1 MKFRAAAF
9 ALVLCAPTFTQPAN
23 ASYNGVIDYS
33 NTRIVPIFRDVNQDY
48 PNWSGY
54 VYSSR
59 IIFTAGH
66 SELTVKEN
74 GERIDLSGLPAF
86 VGLPNSKVSKDLKKV
101 PVVKRYL
108 STTMRYEGGTMGD
121 FAIYVLGEDI
131 GNFKPAKLGTLEIQK
146 ELEDERA
153 FVEITG
159 YGEYRDRC
167 KDGDQLPCSAQQPAT
182 SQEPRKLRVQVR
194 PYDDFLG
201 LVGYERPQV
210 KGNLLTW
217 GGGKV
222 SPCGGDSGGSVTTTY
237 KGEEIYLSVTPNG
250 MNGYA
255 CGAAGYYDGKG
266 GIGYASPIQAHLDI
280 LKEAENFVAAA
291 LAKEASEKE
300 KAKPTPTP
308 TPLPSASPTPT
319 PTPTPT
325 ITPIPSPTP
334 TVIVTAAPITK
345 KTTITCVKGKLVKK
359 VTALKPVC
367 PKGYK
372 KATIRN

>member
-1 MKFRAAAF
+1 MKFRIAAV
-9 ALVLCAPTFTQPAN
+9 ALVLCAPTFTQSAN

-33 NTRIVPIFRDVNQDY
+33 NTRIVPIFRDVNQNY
-48 PNWSGY
+48 PSWSGY

-86 VGLPNSKVSKDLKKV
+86 VGLPNSKSSKDLKKV

-108 STTMRYEGGTMGD
+108 STSMRYEGGTMGD

-131 GNFKPAKLGTLEIQK
+131 GDFKPAKLGTLEIQK
-146 ELEDERA
+146 ELEAERA

-167 KDGDQLPCSAQQPAT
+167 KDGDQLPCSVEQPAT
-182 SQEPRKLRVQVR
+182 SQEPRKLIVQVR
-194 PYDDFLG
+194 QYDDFQG

-217 GGGKV
+217 GGGKI
-222 SPCGGDSGGSVTTTY
+222 SPCSGDSGGSVTTTY
-237 KGEEIYLSVTPNG
+237 KSEEIYLSVTPNG

-255 CGAAGYYDGKG
+255 CGAAGYYDGRG

-280 LKEAENFVAAA
+280 LKEAEDFVAAA
-291 LAKEASEKE
+291 LAKEAIEKE
-300 KAKPTPTP
+300 KVKPIPTSSA
-308 TPLPSASPTPT
+308 SASPAPVAK
-319 PTPTPT
+319 
-325 ITPIPSPTP
+325 PIP
-334 TVIVTAAPITK
+334 APK
-345 KTTITCVKGKLVKK
+345 KSTITCVKGKLVKK
-359 VTALKPVC
+359 VTGVKPVC

-372 KATIRN
+372 KK

>member
-1 MKFRAAAF
+1 MKIRAAAV
-9 ALVLCAPTFTQPAN
+9 AILLCLTTATPEAD
-23 ASYNGVIDYS
+23 ASYNGTIDYS
-33 NTRIVPIFRDVNQDY
+33 NSRIVPIFRDANQ
-48 PNWSGY
+48 PFPGWSGY

-74 GERIDLSGLPAF
+74 GVRIDHSGEPAF
-86 VGLPNSKVSKDLKKV
+86 VGVPNSKTSTEMKKLPVIKRFLSK
-101 PVVKRYL
+101 
-108 STTMRYEGGTMGD
+108 TMRYENGTFGD

-131 GNFKPAKLGTLEIQK
+131 GDFKPARLGTLEIQK
-146 ELEDERA
+146 ELEAQKA

-167 KDGDQLPCSAQQPAT
+167 DEGEKLPCTAKFQPPQ
-182 SQEPRKLRVQVR
+182 SQEPRKLKVQVR
-194 PYDDFLG
+194 PYEDFLS

-210 KGNLLTW
+210 RGSMLTW

-266 GIGYASPIQAHLDI
+266 GIGYASPIQDHLDI
-280 LKEAENFVAAA
+280 IKEAEDYVATA
-291 LAKEASEKE
+291 LAQEVLA
-300 KAKPTPTP
+300 KAKAVPT
-308 TPLPSASPTPT
+308 
-319 PTPTPT
+319 
-325 ITPIPSPTP
+325 PSPTAKASSAP
-334 TVIVTAAPITK
+334 TPVTKPAAKPK
-345 KTTITCVKGKLVKK
+345 KKTITCIQGKT
-359 VTALKPVC
+359 TAKITGANPKC
-367 PKGYK
+367 PPGYK
-372 KATIRN
+372 KK

>member
-1 MKFRAAAF
+1 MKFRVAAF
-9 ALVLCAPTFTQPAN
+9 ALALCAPTFTQPAN

-54 VYSSR
+54 VYSPR

-74 GERIDLSGLPAF
+74 GDRIDLSGLPAF
-86 VGLPNSKVSKDLKKV
+86 VGLPNSKTSKDLKKV

-108 STTMRYEGGTMGD
+108 STSMRYEGGTMGD

-131 GNFKPAKLGTLEIQK
+131 GNFKPAKLGTLEIQR
-146 ELEDERA
+146 ELEAERA

-167 KDGDQLPCSAQQPAT
+167 KDGEQLPCSAQQPAT
-182 SQEPRKLRVQVR
+182 SQDPRKLRVQVR

-210 KGNLLTW
+210 KGSLLTW

-237 KGEEIYLSVTPNG
+237 KGEEIYLAVTPNG

-308 TPLPSASPTPT
+308 TPSPSASPTPT
-319 PTPTPT
+319 PTPTRT
-325 ITPIPSPTP
+325 ITPTPSSTP

-372 KATIRN
+372 KATN

>member
-1 MKFRAAAF
+1 MKFRVAAF
-9 ALVLCAPTFTQPAN
+9 ALALCAPTFTQPAN

-54 VYSSR
+54 VYSPR

-74 GERIDLSGLPAF
+74 GDRIDLSGLPAF
-86 VGLPNSKVSKDLKKV
+86 VGLPNSKTSKDLKKV

-108 STTMRYEGGTMGD
+108 STSMRYEGGTMGD

-131 GNFKPAKLGTLEIQK
+131 GNFKPAKLGTLEIQR
-146 ELEDERA
+146 ELEAERA

-167 KDGDQLPCSAQQPAT
+167 KDGEQLPCSAQQPAT
-182 SQEPRKLRVQVR
+182 SQDPRKLRVQVR

-210 KGNLLTW
+210 KGSLLTW

-222 SPCGGDSGGSVTTTY
+222 SPCGGDSGGSVTTMY
-237 KGEEIYLSVTPNG
+237 KGEEIYLAVTPNG

-308 TPLPSASPTPT
+308 APSPSASPTPT
-319 PTPTPT
+319 PTPTRT
-325 ITPIPSPTP
+325 ITPTPSSTP

-372 KATIRN
+372 KATN